1 MYGRL
6 VTAVRLL
13 LGAAYVVGGGNWF
26 FKLIDPYPSI
36 VDYLN
41 APPPDDIVGA
51 LIRTGILF
59 HMVKIVELVAGIALL
74 SNRFV
79 PLALVLSA
87 PVTVVVFVV
96 DVFVSGHTRAVFM
109 GTGSFAMHGFLLL
122 AYMSVYRPMLAPR
135 VAADRL

>member
-1 MYGRL
+1 MYQKL
-6 VTAVRLL
+6 VAAVRLL
-13 LGAAYVVGGGNWF
+13 LGAAYLVGGGNWF
-26 FKLIDPYPSI
+26 FKVIDPYPSI
-36 VDYLN
+36 SDYLN

-59 HMVKIVELVAGIALL
+59 HMVKLVELVAGLSLL

-79 PLALVLSA
+79 ALALVISA

-122 AYMSVYRPMLAPR
+122 AYLNTYRPLLAARP
-135 VAADRL
+135 VPDRL